1 MIQSADTANEQAGVV
16 MNQVQTVATAAAAA
30 TTALQK
36 KLVAMSDDDFARL
49 CADSA
54 FTTIAFNLT
63 ELRQHGQELLD
74 DASEALINNL
84 PSTASKAG
92 ATTMICC
99 PVSSAS
105 PCRRQRAVGGP
116 NAKPLRI

>member
-1 MIQSADTANEQAGVV
+1 MTI
-16 MNQVQTVATAAAAA
+16 
-30 TTALQK
+30 L
-36 KLVAMSDDDFARL
+36 RL

-84 PSTASKAG
+84 AIDGFQGWGNHYDLLSGEQRFTMQTAASCRRAKRKTASNLAWTKPIARTPLPAG
-92 ATTMICC
+92 
-99 PVSSAS
+99 
-105 PCRRQRAVGGP
+105 RRLGARMRRLLP
-116 NAKPLRI
+116 TR